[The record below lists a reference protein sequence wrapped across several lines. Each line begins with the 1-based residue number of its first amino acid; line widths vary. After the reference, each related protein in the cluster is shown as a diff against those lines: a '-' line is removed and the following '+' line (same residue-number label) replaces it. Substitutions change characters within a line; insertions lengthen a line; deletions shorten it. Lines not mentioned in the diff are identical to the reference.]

1 MNRGW
6 EEVKKGP
13 QGSKPS
19 SNERSTSGATPTNA
33 WFAQRQNPNFR
44 ILKRDPQAP
53 SSPKPQPSIED
64 KSLWPTLGASG
75 TCLQIKSF
83 IKSLFVM
90 LLDVRP

>member
-6 EEVKKGP
+6 EDAKKGP

-19 SNERSTSGATPTNA
+19 QNERPTSGTTPTNA
-33 WFAQRQNPNFR
+33 WFAQRQNPNLR

-53 SSPKPQPSIED
+53 ASSKPQPNLED

-75 TCLQIKSF
+75 IC
-83 IKSLFVM
+83 
-90 LLDVRP
+90 